1 MADDATERAIS
12 AHYTTTNL
20 TEAIAAAL
28 RAADKDLDALAPD
41 DLIPL
46 DQFHSF
52 GLASTLEL
60 ARRAG
65 IATGARVLDVG
76 GGIGGPA
83 RFLASR
89 HDCRVTV
96 LDLTPA
102 FVATGEMLTAW
113 TRLTDRVSFVCGSA
127 LEMPFPAAGFD
138 LAWTQNAAMN
148 IADKPRLYGEIA
160 RVVRPGGRLAFFGVT
175 AGPNGPP
182 HFPAPWASDP
192 AYSFLL
198 PPEEVRRTILAAGF
212 RERSWLAGPELVAL
226 LESLVRDLP
235 PELVPRP
242 SGLATALLM
251 GAEAE
256 TKIANSARNTREG
269 RTTPAM
275 GVFERE

>member
-12 AHYTTTNL
+12 AHYTTANL

-28 RAADKDLDALAPD
+28 RAAGKDLDALAPD

-65 IATGARVLDVG
+65 IAAGERVLDVG

-83 RFLASR
+83 RFLAS
-89 HDCRVTV
+89 HHECHVTV

-127 LEMPFPAAGFD
+127 LEMPSPAASFD

-160 RVVRPGGRLAFFGVT
+160 RVLRPGGRLAFFGVT
-175 AGPNGPP
+175 AGPKGSP
-182 HFPAPWASDP
+182 HFPVPWASEP

-198 PPEEVRRTILAAGF
+198 PPEEVRQTILAAGF

-226 LESLVRDLP
+226 LEGLARDLP

-275 GVFERE
+275 GVFERV